1 MKALKFT
8 LEGKTGF
15 FKRPDVNSNL
25 YFTYG
30 HIHKVALLGILGAI
44 LGYGGYNQKN
54 SKYKGQKSSKE
65 ESKLPEFYEKLKD
78 LKVSI
83 VPNNKNGVIGKKINI
98 FNNSV
103 GYASQEQ
110 GGNLIVKEQW
120 LENPSWEIY
129 ILLDN
134 EEAEKLS
141 KAMINKNYVYLP
153 YLGKN
158 DHMADILNCEICEC
172 EESLEVNY
180 IDSFFKK
187 DTYKLSN
194 KPKEDD
200 FDDFSEFDEFSE
212 NNKDVTKEEPLYK
225 YEEFLPLSL
234 DAETSMYKTESLVYT
249 NSYLE
254 KEKDSLIYKIKDKTI
269 QFI

>member
-30 HIHKVALLGILGAI
+30 HIHKVALLGIFGAI

-54 SKYKGQKSSKE
+54 SKYKGEKTNEK
-65 ESKLPEFYEKLKD
+65 ESKFPEFYEKLRD
-78 LKVSI
+78 LKVAL
-83 VPNNKNGVIGKKINI
+83 VPNNKNGVIGKKLYI

-120 LENPSWEIY
+120 LENPSWEVY
-129 ILLDN
+129 VLLDGD
-134 EEAEKLS
+134 EANKISEAIL
-141 KAMINKNYVYLP
+141 NKNYVYLP

-158 DHMADILNCEICEC
+158 DHIADILNCEICEC
-172 EESLEVNY
+172 EEYIEVNY
-180 IDSFFKK
+180 IDSFFIK
-187 DTYKLSN
+187 DSYKLSN
-194 KPKEDD
+194 KSNKGEFDD
-200 FDDFSEFDEFSE
+200 FDDDL
-212 NNKDVTKEEPLYK
+212 EEEETPYK
-225 YEEFLPLSL
+225 YEEVLPVALNE
-234 DAETSMYKTESLVYT
+234 ETSMYKTESLVYT

-254 KEKDSLIYKIKDKTI
+254 KQKDSLVYKVKDKTI

>member
-30 HIHKVALLGILGAI
+30 HVHKVALLGIFGAI

-54 SKYKGQKSSKE
+54 SKYKGEKLLKE
-65 ESKLPEFYEKLKD
+65 ESKLPEFYEKLKE
-78 LKVSI
+78 LKISI
-83 VPNNKNGVIGKKINI
+83 VPKNKNGVIGKKLNI

-120 LENPSWEIY
+120 LENPAWDIY
-129 ILLDN
+129 VLLEG
-134 EEAEKLS
+134 EEA
-141 KAMINKNYVYLP
+141 NKVSDAILNRNYVYLP

-158 DHMADILNCEICEC
+158 DHIADILNCEVCQC
-172 EESLEVNY
+172 EECLEVNY
-180 IDSFFKK
+180 IDSFFTKES
-187 DTYKLSN
+187 YKLSN
-194 KPKEDD
+194 KPKDD
-200 FDDFSEFDEFSE
+200 DYDEFDDDNE
-212 NNKDVTKEEPLYK
+212 VEETLYK
-225 YEEFLPLSL
+225 YEEFLPIALNE
-234 DAETSMYKTESLVYT
+234 ETTMYETRSLVYT

-254 KEKDSLIYKIKDKTI
+254 KQQNSLVYKVKDKTI

>member
-1 MKALKFT
+1 MELQ
-8 LEGKTGF
+8 E
-15 FKRPDVNSNL
+15 
-25 YFTYG
+25 
-30 HIHKVALLGILGAI
+30 
-44 LGYGGYNQKN
+44 
-54 SKYKGQKSSKE
+54 
-65 ESKLPEFYEKLKD
+65 
-78 LKVSI
+78 
-83 VPNNKNGVIGKKINI
+83 KKINI

-141 KAMINKNYVYLP
+141 KAMINKNYVYIP

-187 DTYKLSN
+187 TLINCQINLRKMILMIL
-194 KPKEDD
+194 
-200 FDDFSEFDEFSE
+200 
-212 NNKDVTKEEPLYK
+212 V
-225 YEEFLPLSL
+225 SL
-234 DAETSMYKTESLVYT
+234 MNSL
-249 NSYLE
+249 
-254 KEKDSLIYKIKDKTI
+254 KIIKM
-269 QFI
+269 

>member
-1 MKALKFT
+1 MEALKFT

-30 HIHKVALLGILGAI
+30 HIHKVALLGVFGAI

-54 SKYKGQKSSKE
+54 SKYRGQKTIKDK
-65 ESKLPEFYEKLKD
+65 SKLPEFYEKLKE
-78 LKVSI
+78 LKI
-83 VPNNKNGVIGKKINI
+83 AIIPNNKNGVIGKKLNI

-110 GGNLIVKEQW
+110 GGNLIVREQW
-120 LENPSWEIY
+120 LENPSWDIY
-129 ILLDN
+129 VLLDN
-134 EEAEKLS
+134 KEAEKIS
-141 KAMINKNYVYLP
+141 EAMINKNYVYLP

-158 DHMADILNCEICEC
+158 DHIANILNCEILDCCKCNET
-172 EESLEVNY
+172 NY

-187 DTYKLSN
+187 NTYKLSKKPSN
-194 KPKEDD
+194 KEESVLDDFEDD
-200 FDDFSEFDEFSE
+200 FEE
-212 NNKDVTKEEPLYK
+212 KEKEIPYK
-225 YEEFLPLSL
+225 YEEVLPTALNE
-234 DAETSMYKTESLVYT
+234 ETMMYETESLVYT

-254 KEKDSLIYKIKDKTI
+254 KQQDNLIYKVKDKII